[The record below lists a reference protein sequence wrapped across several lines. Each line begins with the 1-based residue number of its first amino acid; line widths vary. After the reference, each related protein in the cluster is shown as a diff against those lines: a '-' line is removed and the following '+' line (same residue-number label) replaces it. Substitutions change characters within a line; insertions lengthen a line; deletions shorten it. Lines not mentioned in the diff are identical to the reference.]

1 MNQAQAIFTCS
12 KLTTETLK
20 GMKSVQLIETP
31 KRLYVIIM
39 SPRRLSTSESTLYNY
54 VNVKELLAR
63 KRSHISSSRD
73 CKGIRTY
80 RHLVCKRTLTQ
91 PFGQTGYRYVVFIGN
106 FEQILDL
113 SLMFVYLTLNRQML
127 NG

>member
-1 MNQAQAIFTCS
+1 
-12 KLTTETLK
+12 
-20 GMKSVQLIETP
+20 MKSVQLIETP

-54 VNVKELLAR
+54 VNVKELLAG

-91 PFGQTGYRYVVFIGN
+91 PFDQTGYRYVVFIGN

-113 SLMFVYLTLNRQML
+113 SLMSVYLNLNRQML

>member
-54 VNVKELLAR
+54 VNVKELLLEKGA
-63 KRSHISSSRD
+63 ISQVQETA
-73 CKGIRTY
+73 KGLEPT
-80 RHLVCKRTLTQ
+80 VT
-91 PFGQTGYRYVVFIGN
+91 
-106 FEQILDL
+106 
-113 SLMFVYLTLNRQML
+113 
-127 NG
+127 

>member
-1 MNQAQAIFTCS
+1 
-12 KLTTETLK
+12 
-20 GMKSVQLIETP
+20 MKSVQLIETP

-63 KRSHISSSRD
+63 KRN
-73 CKGIRTY
+73 
-80 RHLVCKRTLTQ
+80 
-91 PFGQTGYRYVVFIGN
+91 VFIGN

-113 SLMFVYLTLNRQML
+113 SLMSVYLTLNRQML
-127 NG
+127 TG